1 MTESIMVALVLSI
14 VIILLGIWLKMSIKP
29 NSEQL
34 SEGSIQELNEK
45 RDIAAQVPL
54 LNKTIQ
60 DLESDK
66 RKSAEIHEQMR
77 KENSEKDVLF
87 AEIKKDK
94 IELQKDLE
102 ELDTK
107 FSTAKEENKKFI
119 DKITLM
125 NQDIVGYKTTIEKKE
140 YENRLIHTEKES
152 NEKNNFNKLHD
163 IKNELSGTKQK
174 LQEQNNKYMTLLDT
188 NSEVKALH
196 SKTESEFNAQKK
208 INFKVE
214 ETVSSLNDDLKIS
227 KNKYNE
233 LLETNSV
240 IRSEKAKL
248 EANVEAQEKNNKK
261 LKEDFEEQS
270 KRLELKLSEIMQNT
284 LDSKIKKFDET
295 SIKGIGDLLK
305 PFKENLDTFKKK
317 VEEQQESSIEKF
329 ASLSKEIEGVNKI
342 GLSIGKEAENLATA
356 LKGKKQQQGSWGEMI
371 LESVLE
377 HSGLLKDTHYVTQS
391 SYRDSEG
398 NTKRPDVIIKLPQER
413 TIIIDSKVSLNDYS
427 QFIQAESEEE
437 QTISTKAM
445 ITAFKNHIDTLAD
458 KDYTEYKIGTLQYV
472 FMFIPI
478 EGAFSTAV
486 QADPYLYEYALQKN
500 IAIVNPSTLTV
511 SLRTIYLYWQSEQSS
526 TLAIKLFEEAGKLYD
541 KMDNFAKSFKK
552 IGNQLQTVNKTYDDA
567 HKKLTEGT
575 GNVLGRVEK
584 LKQLGARTKGKL
596 KDSIEFQSEELD
608 MDDVEVA
615 VIGSV
620 NEQDDLVIDT
630 EEA

>member
-1 MTESIMVALVLSI
+1 MMTESIMVVLILSI

-29 NSEQL
+29 NSEHL
-34 SEGSIQELNEK
+34 NVGSIQELNEK

-54 LNKTIQ
+54 LNQTISELQNDKVRHIQ
-60 DLESDK
+60 DND
-66 RKSAEIHEQMR
+66 
-77 KENSEKDVLF
+77 N
-87 AEIKKDK
+87 
-94 IELQKDLE
+94 LQKDISKQNVYIAELKKDQTELE
-102 ELDTK
+102 KEIDILTK
-107 FSTAKEENKKFI
+107 DFAILKEEKIVLSEKIEILNGENIANKN
-119 DKITLM
+119 L
-125 NQDIVGYKTTIEKKE
+125 IERKE
-140 YENRLIHTEKES
+140 YEYSSIKSEKEKS
-152 NEKNNFNKLHD
+152 EIDGLRKLNDIEKELLNM
-163 IKNELSGTKQK
+163 KN
-174 LQEQNNKYMTLLDT
+174 
-188 NSEVKALH
+188 
-196 SKTESEFNAQKK
+196 QKK
-208 INFKVE
+208 DSE
-214 ETVSSLNDDLKIS
+214 ETYIA
-227 KNKYNE
+227 

-248 EANVEAQEKNNKK
+248 EADIEAQEKNNQK
-261 LKEDFEEQS
+261 LKEDFTEQS
-270 KRLELKLSEIMQNT
+270 KRLELKLGEIMQNT

-295 SIKGIGDLLK
+295 SIKGLGDILK

-342 GLSIGKEAENLATA
+342 GLNIGKEAENLAIA
-356 LKGKKQQQGSWGEMI
+356 LKGKKQKQGSWGEMI

-377 HSGLLKDTHYVTQS
+377 HSGLLKGTHYETQS

-398 NTKRPDVIIKLPQER
+398 NIKRPDVVVKLPQDR
-413 TIIIDSKVSLNDYS
+413 TIIIDSKVSLNDYN

-437 QTISTKAM
+437 QNISTIAM
-445 ITAFKNHIDTLAD
+445 VIAFKNHIDILAD
-458 KDYTEYKIGTLQYV
+458 KDYAEYKIGTLQYI

-478 EGAFSTAV
+478 EGAFATAV
-486 QADPYLYEYALQKN
+486 QSDPHLYEYALQKN

-552 IGNQLQTVNKTYDDA
+552 IGTQLQTVNKTYDDA

-596 KDSIEFQSEELD
+596 NDSIEFQSTELD
-608 MDDVEVA
+608 MDEIEVTMIEDVN
-615 VIGSV
+615 GSD
-620 NEQDDLVIDT
+620 ELIIDT
-630 EEA
+630 KEEEG

>member
-1 MTESIMVALVLSI
+1 MMTESIMVVLILSI

-29 NSEQL
+29 NSEHL
-34 SEGSIQELNEK
+34 NVGSIQELNEK

-54 LNKTIQ
+54 LNQTISELQNDKVRHIQ
-60 DLESDK
+60 DND
-66 RKSAEIHEQMR
+66 
-77 KENSEKDVLF
+77 N
-87 AEIKKDK
+87 
-94 IELQKDLE
+94 LQKDISKQNVYIAELKKDQTELE
-102 ELDTK
+102 KEIDILTK
-107 FSTAKEENKKFI
+107 DFAILKEEKIVLSEKIEILNGENIANKN
-119 DKITLM
+119 L
-125 NQDIVGYKTTIEKKE
+125 IERKE
-140 YENRLIHTEKES
+140 YEYSSIKSEKEKS
-152 NEKNNFNKLHD
+152 EIDGLRKLNDIEKELLNM
-163 IKNELSGTKQK
+163 KN
-174 LQEQNNKYMTLLDT
+174 
-188 NSEVKALH
+188 
-196 SKTESEFNAQKK
+196 QKK
-208 INFKVE
+208 DSE
-214 ETVSSLNDDLKIS
+214 ETYIA
-227 KNKYNE
+227 

-248 EANVEAQEKNNKK
+248 EADIEAQEKNNQK
-261 LKEDFEEQS
+261 LKEDFTEQS
-270 KRLELKLSEIMQNT
+270 KRLELKLGEIMQNT

-295 SIKGIGDLLK
+295 SIKGLGDILK

-342 GLSIGKEAENLATA
+342 GLNIGKEAENLAIA
-356 LKGKKQQQGSWGEMI
+356 LKGKKQKQGSWGEMI

-377 HSGLLKDTHYVTQS
+377 HSGLLKGTHYETQS

-398 NTKRPDVIIKLPQER
+398 NIKRPDVVVKLPQDR
-413 TIIIDSKVSLNDYS
+413 TIIIDSKVSLNDYN

-437 QTISTKAM
+437 QNISTKAM
-445 ITAFKNHIDTLAD
+445 VIAFKNHIDILAD
-458 KDYTEYKIGTLQYV
+458 KDYAEYKIGTLQYI

-478 EGAFSTAV
+478 EGAFATAV
-486 QADPYLYEYALQKN
+486 QSDPHLYEYALQKN

-552 IGNQLQTVNKTYDDA
+552 IGTQLQTVNKTYDDA

-596 KDSIEFQSEELD
+596 NDSIEFQSTELD
-608 MDDVEVA
+608 MDEIEVTMIEDVN
-615 VIGSV
+615 GSD
-620 NEQDDLVIDT
+620 ELIIDT
-630 EEA
+630 KEEEG